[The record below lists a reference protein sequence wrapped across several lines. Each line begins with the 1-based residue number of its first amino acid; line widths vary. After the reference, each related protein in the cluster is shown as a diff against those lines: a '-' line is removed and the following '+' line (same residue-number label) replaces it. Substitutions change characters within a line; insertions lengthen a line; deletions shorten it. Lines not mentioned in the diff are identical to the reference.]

1 MRNGVL
7 KRNFKMK
14 NFLVLLLMLV
24 SSLSVFA
31 QTPSQKKEVPM
42 DTIVKLG
49 GRKLIVDVTKV
60 TATDVYFMQ
69 PNKQEVISIERKQI
83 EKIIYRSGKIEQ
95 LNKPLLMMVDEGS
108 WEGVLITDN
117 KDETKGLYEVG
128 LVNAISASN
137 SRSKKA
143 AKQSATIR
151 LQKRAANL
159 GAYIIY
165 LTKAEAKGGYG
176 EIPGYE
182 MEGIAYSLT
191 PPEKAPEDDIE

>member
-1 MRNGVL
+1 
-7 KRNFKMK
+7 MK
-14 NFLVLLLMLV
+14 NNIIFFILLV
-24 SSLSVFA
+24 SNLAAFS
-31 QTPSQKKEVPM
+31 QTSSNKKEIPQ

-69 PNKQEVISIERKQI
+69 PNKQEVTSIERKQI
-83 EKIIYRSGKIEQ
+83 EKIIYRSGKVDQ
-95 LNKPLLMMVDEGS
+95 LNKPLLKMVDEGS
-108 WEGVLITDN
+108 WEGVLITTN
-117 KDETKGLYEVG
+117 KDDLKGLYEVG

-151 LQKRAANL
+151 LQKKAANL

-176 EIPGYE
+176 EIPGYA